1 MKAEGRRQK
10 AEGGE
15 NQKAETGNQK
25 CPSDLSRRFLVSGFW
40 FLVSTP
46 LLLSAFCFLILQ
58 CSAHPRDQREHLEF
72 WALGSEGELVAK
84 LIPEFERRNPA
95 IHVVIQQIPWNA
107 AHEKLLTAYVGE
119 ATPDVSLMGNTW
131 MPEFVA
137 IRALDD
143 LGALAASPTVK
154 QDDYFP
160 GVWATN
166 VVGGTLYG
174 IPWYVDTRVL
184 FYRSDI
190 LAAVG
195 FPHGPRTWAE
205 WRQAMTRIHEQGRC
219 KWAILIPTNEY
230 EPMTVLALSAH
241 STLLTPDGTRGA
253 FAQPQFA
260 DAFNFYVSFFSNG
273 FAPKVSNSQI
283 ANLYQQFAQGD
294 FAMYITGPWNVG
306 EFRRRLPPEMQDKWA
321 TAPLPAHDAGE
332 PTGISMA
339 GGGSLVVFRASK
351 HKAAAR
357 KLIEFLSEP
366 AQQVRFYELT
376 GDLPARRSAWLSPVL
391 ANDTR
396 FLAFRVQFERVAPL
410 PKVPEWEQ
418 IATAIYDRGEAAARG
433 TVTPSVALTQLDA
446 RADELLEKRRWML
459 TRSHGLSVARSRGGD
474 FAHTQMGVADAALT
488 PRAWRILTGSR
499 GGDFAHT
506 QIEVADAA
514 LTPRAFSPRG
524 FLRGEKVPKADEGGA
539 YAVCAIYRRS
549 EIAPSSACRHLLPRK
564 NPRGRRALDVREW
577 QEVQH
582 RETAQ
587 PRDRATAIRDR
598 ETAQ

>member
-10 AEGGE
+10 AEG
-15 NQKAETGNQK
+15 
-25 CPSDLSRRFLVSGFW
+25 F
-40 FLVSTP
+40 STP
-46 LLLSAFCFLILQ
+46 LLLSAFCLLILQ
-58 CSAHPRDQREHLEF
+58 CSAHPNDNREPLEF

-84 LIPEFERRNPA
+84 LIPEFERRNPG

-119 ATPDVSLMGNTW
+119 ATPDVAQMGNTW

-143 LGALAASPTVK
+143 LGTLASKT

-160 GVWATN
+160 GIWATN

-205 WRQAMTRIHEQGRC
+205 WREAMTRIHEQGRC

-241 STLLTPDGTRGA
+241 STLLNADGTRGA
-253 FAQPQFA
+253 FSKPQFA

-366 AQQVRFYELT
+366 AQQVRFYQLT
-376 GDLPARRSAWLSPVL
+376 RDLPARRSAWLSPVL

-396 FLAFRVQFERVAPL
+396 FLAFRVQFESVAPL

-433 TVTPSVALTQLDA
+433 VVTPAVALTQLDA

-459 TRSHGLSVARSRGGD
+459 SRSRGPAVARSRGGD
-474 FAHTQMGVADAALT
+474 AHPGKRSDPVHTTHRQIGIANAAPT
-488 PRAWRILTGSR
+488 S
-499 GGDFAHT
+499 
-506 QIEVADAA
+506 
-514 LTPRAFSPRG
+514 RAFSPARNRG
-524 FLRGEKVPKADEGGA
+524 
-539 YAVCAIYRRS
+539 
-549 EIAPSSACRHLLPRK
+549 
-564 NPRGRRALDVREW
+564 GRRALDVRAW

-598 ETAQ
+598 ETPQ

>member
-1 MKAEGRRQK
+1 MLNVECGSMPERSHIQH
-10 AEGGE
+10 
-15 NQKAETGNQK
+15 
-25 CPSDLSRRFLVSGFW
+25 
-40 FLVSTP
+40 STFNIQHSTFAF
-46 LLLSAFCFLILQ
+46 LLLLLLIAG
-58 CSAHPRDQREHLEF
+58 CAARPNDNREHLEF

-84 LIPEFERRNPA
+84 LIPEFERRNPG

-119 ATPDVSLMGNTW
+119 ATPDVTLMGNTW

-143 LGALAASPTVK
+143 LGAFAAASPVVK
-154 QDDYFP
+154 QGDYFP
-160 GVWATN
+160 GIWATN
-166 VVGGTLYG
+166 VVGTTLYG

-184 FYRSDI
+184 FYRSDV
-190 LAAVG
+190 LAAAG
-195 FPHGPRTWAE
+195 FPRGPRTWAE
-205 WRQAMTRIHEQGRC
+205 WREAMRRIRDRKLSRWG
-219 KWAILIPTNEY
+219 ILIPTNEY

-253 FAQPQFA
+253 FSQPEFA
-260 DAFNFYVSFFSNG
+260 DAFNFYAGFFRDG
-273 FAPKVSNSQI
+273 FAPRVSNSQI

-321 TAPLPAHDAGE
+321 TAPLPAHDASE

-351 HKAAAR
+351 HKVAAR

-366 AQQVRFYELT
+366 QQQVRFYELT

-391 ANDTR
+391 ANDKH
-396 FLAFRVQFERVAPL
+396 FPAFRIQLEHVAPL

-433 TVTPSVALTQLDA
+433 TVTPAVALRQLDT

-459 TRSHGLSVARSRGGD
+459 TRPYVES
-474 FAHTQMGVADAALT
+474 
-488 PRAWRILTGSR
+488 
-499 GGDFAHT
+499 
-506 QIEVADAA
+506 
-514 LTPRAFSPRG
+514 FSPRRREVRHMLNVECSMLNVECG
-524 FLRGEKVPKADEGGA
+524 FQPERSHIQHSTFNIQHSTFALIRLTPVSVVKAF
-539 YAVCAIYRRS
+539 RTQ
-549 EIAPSSACRHLLPRK
+549 K
-564 NPRGRRALDVREW
+564 
-577 QEVQH
+577 
-582 RETAQ
+582 Q
-587 PRDRATAIRDR
+587 P
-598 ETAQ
+598 